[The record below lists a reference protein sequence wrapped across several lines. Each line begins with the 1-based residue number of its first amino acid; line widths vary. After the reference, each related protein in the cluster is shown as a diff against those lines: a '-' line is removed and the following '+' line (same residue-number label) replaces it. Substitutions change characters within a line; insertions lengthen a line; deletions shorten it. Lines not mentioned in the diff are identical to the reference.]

1 MERKL
6 TGDYSS
12 VTGAGVYF
20 LRNVLHDWPDEACQK
35 ILENVKPALAPYS
48 RVVIQDQVVPTT
60 GATFLNVGVDIAM
73 MIFSGMERS
82 EKQWKTLLGSAG
94 LEIVRI
100 LPPEPHP
107 KEIAFFSTIEAVM
120 KK

>member
-1 MERKL
+1 M
-6 TGDYSS
+6 
-12 VTGAGVYF
+12 TGASVYF
-20 LRNVLHDWPDEACQK
+20 LRNVLHDWPDESART
-35 ILENVKPALAPYS
+35 ILENITPALAPSS

-60 GATFLNVGVDIAM
+60 GATLLNVGVDIAM
-73 MIFSGMERS
+73 MIFSGMERT
-82 EKQWKTLLGSAG
+82 EKQWKALLESAG

-107 KEIAFFSTIEAVM
+107 KEIAFFSTIEAVL